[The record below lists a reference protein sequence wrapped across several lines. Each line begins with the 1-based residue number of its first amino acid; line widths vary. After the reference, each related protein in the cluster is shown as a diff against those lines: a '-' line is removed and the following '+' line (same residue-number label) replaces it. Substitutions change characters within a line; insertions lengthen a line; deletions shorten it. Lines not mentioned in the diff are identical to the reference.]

1 MPNSMAVTS
10 IFERGEAQVWFGVGL
25 QISPELTTVD
35 AKWIFSPA
43 GPAGLIFQTFRSR
56 HKGSSEQQ
64 DTVNKP
70 IDVQLPG
77 LGGLYAYAF
86 ENQMTSKPYN
96 VGIIGYGAA
105 AKVFHIPLIEVASEL
120 NLYAIVQRHP
130 TPENDASNNHPG
142 IKSYRAAEE
151 IVKDEA
157 VHIVV
162 ITTTPATHFELAKL
176 ALENGKHVL
185 VEKPFVPTTSEADE
199 LIALAKKHDSILTVY
214 QNRRFDTDFLTLKAL
229 LGYQTLGRIV
239 EFESHF
245 DRYKPTFANSKPW
258 KTVLQPGGG
267 AIYDLGAHLID
278 QIVHLSGLPKRI
290 TGFLGSQR
298 AENPGGY
305 DDSCTVLMHYADGM
319 IATVKVAVISPEKE
333 QLRFWVRGE
342 KGSYKKY
349 HEDSQEAH
357 LTSGMRP
364 GDAGFG
370 IEPEDRHGTLTILEN
385 NTLTSKPH
393 PTVQPT
399 ADMTYKIIYEQL
411 AAAVAGKGDV
421 AVKAEE
427 AREVIRLIELAKKS
441 SGEGRTLDV

>member
-1 MPNSMAVTS
+1 MA
-10 IFERGEAQVWFGVGL
+10 
-25 QISPELTTVD
+25 
-35 AKWIFSPA
+35 
-43 GPAGLIFQTFRSR
+43 
-56 HKGSSEQQ
+56 
-64 DTVNKP
+64 
-70 IDVQLPG
+70 
-77 LGGLYAYAF
+77 
-86 ENQMTSKPYN
+86 SKPYN

-105 AKVFHIPLIEVASEL
+105 AKVFHIPLIEVTPEL
-120 NLYAIVQRHP
+120 KLYAIVQRQP
-130 TPENDASNNHPG
+130 TPENDASNDHPG

-151 IVKDEA
+151 MVKDDS
-157 VHIVV
+157 VDIVV

-199 LIALAKKHDSILTVY
+199 LIALAKKHDRILTVY
-214 QNRRFDTDFLTLKAL
+214 QNRRFDIDFLTLQFL
-229 LGYQTLGRIV
+229 LRCQALGRII

-278 QIVHLSGLPKRI
+278 QIVHLFGLPKRI

-319 IATVKVAVISPEKE
+319 MATVKVAVISPEKE

-342 KGSYKKY
+342 NGSYKKVFDTFPVLHVILTYHNSRAENLSHQY
-349 HEDSQEAH
+349 HEDPQEAH

-370 IEPEDRHGTLTILEN
+370 IEPEDRHGTLTIFEN
-385 NTLTSKPH
+385 NTPTSKPH
-393 PTVQPT
+393 PTVQPR
-399 ADMTYKIIYEQL
+399 ADITYKVIYKDL

-421 AVKAEE
+421 AVKAKE

-441 SGEGRTLDV
+441 SEEGRTVDV